1 MINPS
6 EVNYKQFPYFLWNY

>member
-6 EVNYKQFPYFLWNY
+6 EVLIWHPGSFKA